1 MTNFRVEYFNEKE
14 NKLEVMFLD
23 AEDSNEVKS
32 LFKEKYSK
40 KGRLSS
46 VCDTK
51 TYKLMLEKYGDLM
64 RPLV

>member
-1 MTNFRVEYFNEKE
+1 MTNFRVEYFNDKSNEMK
-14 NKLEVMFLD
+14 VMFLD

-32 LFKEKYSK
+32 LWNQKHKD

-51 TYKLMLEKYGDLM
+51 TYKEMLEKYGDVM
-64 RPLV
+64 RPLN